1 MILIFL
7 STESRQGSLLEVRR
21 KIRELRR
28 ENSMKLVIT
37 VLSIIRIVSVLII
50 NYWNFK
56 RVKDDEITENTYVLW
71 TILSVLLLKF

>member
-21 KIRELRR
+21 KIRELKR

>member
-1 MILIFL
+1 
-7 STESRQGSLLEVRR
+7 
-21 KIRELRR
+21 
-28 ENSMKLVIT
+28 MKLVIT